1 VRKDICKMLVAK
13 PEAKGPLRQGLE
25 DNIKMGIGLNNVD
38 WICLARDRDLK
49 TAVVNTVMNLMVQ

>member
-1 VRKDICKMLVAK
+1 VRWARHAARISVRKDICKMLVAK

-25 DNIKMGIGLNNVD
+25 D